1 MHIFDFKL
9 PKKAIKKFGYSLGNS
24 GKIRNMVSTQ

>member
-9 PKKAIKKFGYSLGNS
+9 PKKAIKNFGYSLGHS
-24 GKIRNMVSTQ
+24 CEMRNMVSTQ